1 MDIGTEKFSL
11 LLELEGMRDDR
22 TGSRRG
28 EAIKKKKNGMPRK
41 LAPLHYT
48 FTQGLGKPIRAMIGT
63 VHLHRAH
70 DVPVVVGC

>member
-1 MDIGTEKFSL
+1 MTERAQG
-11 LLELEGMRDDR
+11 EGRQL
-22 TGSRRG
+22 
-28 EAIKKKKNGMPRK
+28 KKKKNGMPRK